1 MNHVWGEFL
10 AAVKFAG
17 ADPPGEFR
25 RKTPFEAAASAAA
38 AIFEPIRR
46 AAERNR
52 YCLRPLPSRA
62 PVPSRIPAALPRRPG
77 WDAIVQRHRLLVLPL

>member
-25 RKTPFEAAASAAA
+25 RKTPFEAVASAAA
-38 AIFEPIRR
+38 AIFEPIRI
-46 AAERNR
+46 AAQGMDVA
-52 YCLRPLPSRA
+52 CILSRHA
-62 PVPSRIPAALPRRPG
+62 LSPVLG
-77 WDAIVQRHRLLVLPL
+77 L